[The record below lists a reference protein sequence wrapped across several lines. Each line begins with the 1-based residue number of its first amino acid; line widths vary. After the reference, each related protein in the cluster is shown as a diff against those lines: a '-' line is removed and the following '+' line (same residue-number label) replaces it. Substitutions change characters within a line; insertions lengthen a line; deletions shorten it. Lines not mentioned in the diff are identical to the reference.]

1 MINLSELVRKE
12 DKTSFFNSLKFA
24 HSSDVYLAEEI
35 GDFLANK
42 GRIYVPSFK
51 QFPMPILDSYFSFY
65 YVKMHDVF
73 LEYLDEEY
81 WNVHDEDNKFIGLW
95 PEEEKRIIRPSEY
108 TYAMAN
114 VEQGFESGD
123 QVHSLTFKY
132 FQKIPLVL
140 IVDVQKN
147 MNFEYSENSVLDK
160 IKDKFEEIILR
171 EPELN

>member
-73 LEYLDEEY
+73 LEYLDIKSYETCY
-81 WNVHDEDNKFIGLW
+81 
-95 PEEEKRIIRPSEY
+95 KRKSRQTLFTIR
-108 TYAMAN
+108 
-114 VEQGFESGD
+114 D
-123 QVHSLTFKY
+123 LT
-132 FQKIPLVL
+132 L
-140 IVDVQKN
+140 
-147 MNFEYSENSVLDK
+147 S
-160 IKDKFEEIILR
+160 ILSR
-171 EPELN
+171 LYGVIL